1 MKDSDP
7 QKDSTSRPPTDPL
20 GILTYKIVDLSKTID
35 NLEKQLAEARAECL
49 RISGK
54 GL

>member
-1 MKDSDP
+1 MKDTDQP
-7 QKDSTSRPPTDPL
+7 RGPTVRPPTDPL